1 MRHMRDTRHIQEHA
15 MRTLYVQALHEYT
28 MGIQQHAATVQG
40 LQHVQPGPSM
50 AYGPRDRQT
59 LWQGYSAT
67 HVRIEQTN
75 QALTLRELNAL
86 HNELERKVEKYN
98 PRN

>member
-1 MRHMRDTRHIQEHA
+1 MRDTRHIQEHA
-15 MRTLYVQALHEYT
+15 MRALHVQALHEYT

-50 AYGPRDRQT
+50 AYGKRDRQT

-67 HVRIEQTN
+67 HAPTEQGN
-75 QALTLRELNAL
+75 KALDIARTQRPAQ
-86 HNELERKVEKYN
+86 
-98 PRN
+98 

>member
-1 MRHMRDTRHIQEHA
+1 MRHMRYQRHIQKHA
-15 MRTLYVQALHEYT
+15 MRTLHVQALHEYT

-50 AYGPRDRQT
+50 ADGTRDRQT

-67 HVRIEQTN
+67 HAHTKQGN
-75 QALTLRELNAL
+75 KALDIARTQRLTQ
-86 HNELERKVEKYN
+86 
-98 PRN
+98 

>member
-1 MRHMRDTRHIQEHA
+1 MRDTRHIQEHA

-40 LQHVQPGPSM
+40 LQHVQPRPSM
-50 AYGPRDRQT
+50 ADGTRDRQT

-67 HVRIEQTN
+67 HAPTEQGN
-75 QALTLRELNAL
+75 KALDIARTQRLAQ
-86 HNELERKVEKYN
+86 
-98 PRN
+98 